1 MDSSERTRRSL
12 GQALQ
17 SGELS
22 EQARAFVAG
31 TRTGTSDAASVETVA
46 DDRREGADSPKQNG
60 VSKFRPGAAL
70 PTVEGIS
77 PITVRLPAGVTGRLL
92 RASLERK
99 LRREEPFTQQD
110 IVAEALQDWLCRHGH
125 DA

>member
-22 EQARAFVAG
+22 DQARAFVTG
-31 TRTGTSDAASVETVA
+31 TRARSNADASAETLA
-46 DDRREGADSPKQNG
+46 DDGREDSNSPRQNG

-77 PITVRLPAGVTGRLL
+77 PITVRLPAGVAGRLL

-99 LRREEPFTQQD
+99 LRRDEPFTQQD

-125 DA
+125 ET